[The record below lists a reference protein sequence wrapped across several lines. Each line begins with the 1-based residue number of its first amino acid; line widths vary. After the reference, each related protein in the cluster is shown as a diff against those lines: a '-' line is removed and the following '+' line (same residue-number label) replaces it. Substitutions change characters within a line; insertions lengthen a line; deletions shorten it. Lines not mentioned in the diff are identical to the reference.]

1 MNIDTYINNDPII
14 RSYQVYLKLER
25 SFSENTVNA
34 YLEDISKL
42 LDYLKDIHISYLNTT
57 LADLRNFLSLL
68 CRLGIGARSQA
79 RIISGIKSFYKFL
92 LIENVLKNDPTELLE
107 SPKIGKKL
115 PETLSLDEINAIL
128 ASIDLSAPQGHR
140 NKAMLEVLYSCG
152 LRVSE
157 LVNLLI
163 SNLFLKHEYIS
174 IIGKGKKQRLVPISQ
189 KAIQEINFWLLER
202 DEIDIKKG
210 HEDYLFLNRRGSKLS
225 RIMVFNIIKDHAELA
240 GIGKNISPHTFRH
253 SFATHLLE
261 GGANLRAIQ
270 EMLGHESIL
279 TTEIYTHLDVNFLRS
294 EIIRFHPRNQ
304 KA

>member
-1 MNIDTYINNDPII
+1 MNIDPYLNDPVI
-14 RSYQVYLKLER
+14 RNYRAYLKLER
-25 SFSENTVNA
+25 SLSGNTVDA

-42 LDYLKDIHISYLNTT
+42 LDYFGEIEVKYPGAT
-57 LADLRNFLSLL
+57 LEQLQDFLVKL
-68 CRLGIGARSQA
+68 CELGIGNRSQA

-92 LIENVLKNDPTELLE
+92 LLENILKEDPTELLE
-107 SPKIGKKL
+107 SPKTGQKL
-115 PETLSLDEINAIL
+115 PEVLSLDDINAIIS
-128 ASIDLSAPQGHR
+128 SIDLSTPQGHR

-163 SNLFLKHEYIS
+163 SNLYLKDEFLS
-174 IIGKGKKQRLVPISQ
+174 VVGKGSKQRLVPISPA
-189 KAIQEINFWLLER
+189 AIREISFWMR
-202 DEIDIKKG
+202 DREKIDIKKRN
-210 HEDYLFLNRRGSKLS
+210 EDFLFLNRRGAKLS
-225 RIMVFNIIKDHAELA
+225 RVMVFNIIKEQAEIA

-279 TTEIYTHLDVNFLRS
+279 TTEIYTHMDMNLLRS
-294 EIIRFHPRNQ
+294 EIIRFHPRN
-304 KA
+304 KKR

>member
-1 MNIDTYINNDPII
+1 
-14 RSYQVYLKLER
+14 LER
-25 SFSENTVNA
+25 SFFFFFLNA

-42 LDYLKDIHISYLNTT
+42 FDYLKDTHIGYLNAT
-57 LADLRNFLSLL
+57 LADLRNFLSVL

-79 RIISGIKSFYKFL
+79 RIISGIKSFYKFR
-92 LIENVLKNDPTELLE
+92 LIEDVLKNDPTELLE
-107 SPKIGKKL
+107 SPKIGKRL

-163 SNLFLKHEYIS
+163 SNLSLEHQYLS

-189 KAIQEINFWLLER
+189 AAIREINFWLLER
-202 DEIDIKKG
+202 DNITIKKG

-225 RIMVFNIIKDHAELA
+225 RIMVFNIIKEHAALA

-279 TTEIYTHLDVNFLRS
+279 TTEIYTHLDVHFLRS

-304 KA
+304 NK

>member
-1 MNIDTYINNDPII
+1 MNIETYLNDPVIH
-14 RSYQVYLKLER
+14 SYQIYLKLER
-25 SFSENTVNA
+25 SFSKNTVDA

-42 LDYLKDIHISYLNTT
+42 LDYLKDTNINYIGAT
-57 LADLRNFLSLL
+57 LTDLRNFLSVL

-92 LIENVLKNDPTELLE
+92 LIEDILKNDPTELLE
-107 SPKIGKKL
+107 SPKIGQRL
-115 PETLSLDEINAIL
+115 PETLSLDEINALL

-140 NKAMLEVLYSCG
+140 NKAMLEMLYSCG

-174 IIGKGKKQRLVPISQ
+174 VIGKGKKQRLIPISQ
-189 KAIQEINFWLLER
+189 AAIQAINFWLLDR
-202 DEIDIKKG
+202 DEITVKKG
-210 HEDYLFLNRRGSKLS
+210 QEDYLFLNRRGSKLS
-225 RIMVFNIIKDHAELA
+225 RIMVFNIIKDHAALA
-240 GIGKNISPHTFRH
+240 GIDKSISPHTFRH

-304 KA
+304 NK